1 MCQRNRQSFE
11 INFTDLSSK
20 QPTLAIWLAEE
31 PSQMLPIMNQVA
43 SEIVGEIYPE
53 YNLIHHEIFCRIG
66 GLPVED
72 KLRELR

>member
-1 MCQRNRQSFE
+1 
-11 INFTDLSSK
+11 
-20 QPTLAIWLAEE
+20 
-31 PSQMLPIMNQVA
+31 MLPIMNQVA